1 MVASSRIKVF
11 VRLRPTNEDGKSS
24 KNNTE
29 GIDLPPNLLS
39 LDTVSNTI
47 TISSPHPLRN
57 TGRVSPGLDQPAG
70 STNSTLNGGTL
81 SPTTFQFDR
90 LLPPPTTN
98 SSLFQLSCVPLIRSA
113 LAGYNATLLTYGQ
126 TGAGKTFTTF
136 GPPAGSGGSYKDR
149 GLCARAVAGIFDE
162 LKKQDKGGIEVRV
175 SCIEIYNESLFD
187 LLGFAGGEDSQREVD
202 DRKYSK
208 ANREAGSGTTV
219 PTLALFESASS
230 GPQVR
235 GLRMVL
241 VQNSEEG
248 LNLLFES
255 QMNRA
260 IAEHQLNDA
269 SSRSHCIFTFHFVV
283 RSEGG
288 KVISSK
294 LNIVDL
300 AGSERLVK
308 TEAAGQVQRESNYI
322 NKSLSFLEQVVIALA
337 SKSRDHIPYRQSKLT
352 HVLKDSLGGNCN
364 TLMIACV
371 WPHLNHLDQ
380 TISTLKF
387 ATRMQMVKNK
397 PTVNESSKSGVGS
410 AKLLR
415 QIKQLKEELA
425 FHDIVSGRVAV
436 MYEQPTPRD
445 MQKVKDQIFAY
456 IEDEGAE
463 MEVQS
468 LTHTRVIMAEMR
480 RMIIEGK
487 GEVGG
492 GTTIMRT
499 PRREEA
505 GAGEGD
511 GPLEPVGINPLFSG
525 GNLAVEETMLS
536 PTSDAYIARKKQIR
550 GSEDVEAVG
559 DEGVR
564 EMTPRSNMSVSP
576 VKKRPEMKTR
586 SPAGKDSN
594 DYSTGQ
600 TPPPNVRSASPA
612 QFATPPIKPY
622 VGSDV
627 VEKKAEFESFKLG
640 AGKAR
645 SDALNRAKAQ
655 VKGKKRNIKEL
666 TNEINYNK
674 DRIDFLM
681 AQLRGTESGG
691 SPTSPRA
698 EDPTKQLKAAKK
710 AYRVKMEE
718 LNECKSEYKFLLHQ
732 KEQCVQSLVT
742 AFDSWIKMKVPEE
755 EDSPVGRKD
764 RTRAPDEDYGDDDDG
779 TASPNLQP
787 QARDYGDEFYSE
799 SPRAG
804 RKEQEEYNKAQ
815 IQAKER
821 VTERNATL
829 KKSGE
834 WKL

>member
-39 LDTVSNTI
+39 LDTISNTI

-57 TGRVSPGLDQPAG
+57 TGRISPGLDQPAG

-230 GPQVR
+230 GPQ
-235 GLRMVL
+235 
-241 VQNSEEG
+241 
-248 LNLLFES
+248 
-255 QMNRA
+255 
-260 IAEHQLNDA
+260 
-269 SSRSHCIFTFHFVV
+269 
-283 RSEGG
+283 
-288 KVISSK
+288 
-294 LNIVDL
+294 
-300 AGSERLVK
+300 
-308 TEAAGQVQRESNYI
+308 
-322 NKSLSFLEQVVIALA
+322 
-337 SKSRDHIPYRQSKLT
+337 
-352 HVLKDSLGGNCN
+352 
-364 TLMIACV
+364 
-371 WPHLNHLDQ
+371 

-397 PTVNESSKSGVGS
+397 PTVNESSKSGIGS

-564 EMTPRSNMSVSP
+564 EMTPWSNMSVSP

-612 QFATPPIKPY
+612 QLATPPIKPY

>member
-24 KNNTE
+24 KQNNNTE

-39 LDTVSNTI
+39 LDTISNTI
-47 TISSPHPLRN
+47 TVSSPHPLRG
-57 TGRVSPGLDQPAG
+57 TGRSISPVLDQPTSNNG
-70 STNSTLNGGTL
+70 NSTL

-98 SSLFQLSCVPLIRSA
+98 SSLFQLSTLPLIRSA

-149 GLCARAVAGIFDE
+149 GLCARAVAGIFNE

-202 DRKYSK
+202 DRRYNKT
-208 ANREAGSGTTV
+208 NRDQPNNTTV

-235 GLRMVL
+235 GLRMPL
-241 VQNSEEG
+241 IQNSEEG

-288 KVISSK
+288 KIISSK

-300 AGSERLVK
+300 AGSERLAK
-308 TEAAGQVQRESNYI
+308 TEAAGQVQRESNFI

-364 TLMIACV
+364 TLMIACI

-380 TISTLKF
+380 TVSTLKF

-397 PTVNESSKSGVGS
+397 PTVNENKGGGVGS

-415 QIKQLKEELA
+415 QIKQLKEELS
-425 FHDIVSGRVAV
+425 FHDVISGRANV
-436 MYEQPTPRD
+436 MYEQPTAQD
-445 MQKVKDQIFAY
+445 MQHVRDSIFKF
-456 IEDEGAE
+456 IEDEDAE
-463 MEVQS
+463 MEVHS

-487 GEVGG
+487 EVGG
-492 GTTIMRT
+492 ATTIMRT
-499 PRREEA
+499 PRREEVD
-505 GAGEGD
+505 GGEEG
-511 GPLEPVGINPLFSG
+511 GGREPVGINPLFSG
-525 GNLAVEETMLS
+525 GNVNVEEKMLS
-536 PTSDAYIARKKQIR
+536 PTSDAYIARKKMR
-550 GSEDVEAVG
+550 GVE
-559 DEGVR
+559 EGV
-564 EMTPRSNMSVSP
+564 ETPRSSVSD
-576 VKKRPEMKTR
+576 T
-586 SPAGKDSN
+586 N

-600 TPPPNVRSASPA
+600 TPPPKRAPSPA
-612 QFATPPIKPY
+612 QIATPPIKPY

-627 VEKKAEFESFKLG
+627 MEKKAEFESFKLG

-645 SDALNRAKAQ
+645 SEALDRAKLQ
-655 VKGKKRNIKEL
+655 VKEKKRSIKEL
-666 TNEINYNK
+666 TGEINYQK

-681 AQLRGTESGG
+681 AQLRGNEGGG

-710 AYRVKMEE
+710 AYRVKMES
-718 LNECKSEYKFLLHQ
+718 LSECKSEYKFLQHQ
-732 KEQCVQSLVT
+732 REQCVQGLVS
-742 AFDSWIKMKVPEE
+742 AFDSWMKMRPVEE
-755 EDSPVGRKD
+755 VGGGEGEESPKRGGD
-764 RTRAPDEDYGDDDDG
+764 RTRAPDEDYGDDDDDDG
-779 TASPNLQP
+779 TPQREP

-804 RKEQEEYNKAQ
+804 RKEQEMYDKAQ
-815 IQAKER
+815 IQARER
-821 VTERNATL
+821 FSERNATL